1 VFIVIDGP
9 DGTGKTTVVKALA
22 QRLARLPGVT
32 VRETREP
39 YTPWLREWLSDPAV
53 QARELLVG
61 FAHDRNLHLREV
73 VEPALARG
81 EVVLCDRYTYS
92 TIAYQALHNPEAL
105 VRGLVEGVRKPDL
118 AVVLTCPLE
127 TAMARIVARGLPPD
141 RYDHKRDIQAK
152 VAAAYEACAAVDDFA
167 VTLDGSGTP
176 EDTLEAVWRV
186 VCGKLWSAGVA
197 PVDWSRTSF
206 ARIAR
211 ATCKRL
217 DYSSPPPCYT
227 VSTQGWSAYSGAWAL
242 VGTANAYTYPDA
254 LNWAWVH
261 YKRMND
267 PPLPHHPW
275 RSHGRAGHKFEFA
288 FTTPEGGTILTTTDR
303 PEDMARAAAW
313 RWYDINV
320 IGASDEAA
328 RIAADLVR
336 MGCPVEEDS

>member
-1 VFIVIDGP
+1 MFIVIDGP

-32 VRETREP
+32 VKETHEP
-39 YTPWLREWLSDPAV
+39 YTPWLREWLSDPTV

-92 TIAYQALHNPEAL
+92 TIAYQTLHNPPEL

-118 AVVLTCPLE
+118 CVVLTCPLDI
-127 TAMARIVARGLPPD
+127 AMERIVARGLPPD
-141 RYDHKRDIQAK
+141 RYDHKREIQAK
-152 VAAAYEACAAVDDFA
+152 VAAAYKECAAADDFA
-167 VTLDGSGTP
+167 VTVDASGTR
-176 EDTLEAVWRV
+176 EETLEDAWGV
-186 VCGKLWSAGVA
+186 VLLALYARGVITREIASRFRDGHGK
-197 PVDWSRTSF
+197 P
-206 ARIAR
+206 
-211 ATCKRL
+211 CERL
-217 DYSSPPPCYT
+217 DYSKPPDGYT

-254 LNWAWVH
+254 LGWAWVH

-275 RSHGRAGHKFEFA
+275 RSHGYAGHKFEFA

-303 PEDMARAAAW
+303 PDDMARAAAW
-313 RWYDINV
+313 RWYDTNV
-320 IGASDEAA
+320 IGVSGEAA

-336 MGCPVEEDS
+336 MGCPVEDDA